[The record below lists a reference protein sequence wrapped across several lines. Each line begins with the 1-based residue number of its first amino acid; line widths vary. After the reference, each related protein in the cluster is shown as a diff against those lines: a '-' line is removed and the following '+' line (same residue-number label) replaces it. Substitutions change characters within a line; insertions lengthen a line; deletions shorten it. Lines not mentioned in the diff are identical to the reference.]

1 MTELG
6 IVFLDL
12 PVIESVTVKSAVL
25 VIELVTA
32 IFVLYGIELVIVF
45 FVCCDRSWD
54 SSCDSCKKERFCLP
68 AAPLKVKY

>member
-6 IVFLDL
+6 IVFLVL

-32 IFVLYGIELVIVF
+32 IFVLYGIELGVQI
-45 FVCCDRSWD
+45 R
-54 SSCDSCKKERFCLP
+54 ERFIINIIQHSNVMIRYILII
-68 AAPLKVKY
+68 